1 MGAGRWL
8 IVDDQDVVHA
18 ATFAVMVQR
27 RNEVLPDTN
36 RPLDLAP
43 ISAEPSTRLHFV
55 ALYFSVVGTLMGT
68 MLVVVSVLHM
78 AGMADVFARGLHIQP
93 MQVISG
99 MLSTAGLLWT
109 GHELRQRRRS
119 GWTSAIATLA
129 LPLIVSAVGRSISV
143 STLVTSVVGL
153 LLVVSVRNE
162 LE

>member
-1 MGAGRWL
+1 MAVTRSPRAGTF
-8 IVDDQDVVHA
+8 VVMKPA
-18 ATFAVMVQR
+18 KDEMLPARSR
-27 RNEVLPDTN
+27 R
-36 RPLDLAP
+36 LDLAP
-43 ISAEPSTRLHFV
+43 VSAEPSTRLHYV

-68 MLVVVSVLHM
+68 MLVVVVVLRM
-78 AGMADVFARGLHIQP
+78 AGMADMLARGLHIQP

-109 GHELRQRRRS
+109 GHELRRRRRS

-129 LPLIVSAVGRSISV
+129 LPLIVSALGRSVSA